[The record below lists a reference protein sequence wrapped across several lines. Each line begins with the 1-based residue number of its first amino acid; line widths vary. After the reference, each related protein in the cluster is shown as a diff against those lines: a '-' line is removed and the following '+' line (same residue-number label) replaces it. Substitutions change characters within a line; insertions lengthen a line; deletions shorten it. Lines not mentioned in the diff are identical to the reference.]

1 MRPFAAL
8 AIARA
13 IGLAKKDEIEGPPLQ
28 KAEVFLLTFLFLYGN
43 ILFRN
48 IGGAIVET
56 KGGFLIS
63 RIKQVGG
70 RLFDRM
76 LAEADIDA
84 FNGAQ
89 GRILYVLWQGDGLT
103 ISQLSAQTSLA
114 NTTLTSMLDRMEQAA
129 LIQRT
134 PSPTDRRALLIRLT
148 DKARALREDY
158 DRISQRMNELYYLG
172 FTSEEISQFEGYL
185 QRVLD
190 NLQGGSDHE

>member
-1 MRPFAAL
+1 M
-8 AIARA
+8 
-13 IGLAKKDEIEGPPLQ
+13 D
-28 KAEVFLLTFLFLYGN
+28 
-43 ILFRN
+43 
-48 IGGAIVET
+48 T

-89 GRILYVLWQGDGLT
+89 GRILYVLWQRDGLT

-114 NTTLTSMLDRMEQAA
+114 NTTLTSMLDRMEQSG
-129 LIQRT
+129 LILRK

-148 DKARALREDY
+148 DKARALQQDY
-158 DRISQRMNELYYLG
+158 DRISQRMNEMYYLG
-172 FTSEEISQFEGYL
+172 FTEGEVRQFEDYL

-190 NLQGGSDHE
+190 NLQGGFDHE

>member
-1 MRPFAAL
+1 M
-8 AIARA
+8 
-13 IGLAKKDEIEGPPLQ
+13 
-28 KAEVFLLTFLFLYGN
+28 
-43 ILFRN
+43 
-48 IGGAIVET
+48 ET

-114 NTTLTSMLDRMEQAA
+114 NTTLTSMLDRMEQSG
-129 LIQRT
+129 LIQRE
-134 PSPTDRRALLIRLT
+134 PSPSDRRALLIRLT

-158 DRISQRMNELYYLG
+158 DRISQRMNVMYYLG
-172 FTSEEISQFEGYL
+172 FTEAEIRQFESYL

-190 NLQGGSDHE
+190 NLQGGFDHE

>member
-1 MRPFAAL
+1 M
-8 AIARA
+8 
-13 IGLAKKDEIEGPPLQ
+13 
-28 KAEVFLLTFLFLYGN
+28 
-43 ILFRN
+43 
-48 IGGAIVET
+48 ET

-114 NTTLTSMLDRMEQAA
+114 NTTLTSMLDRMEQSR
-129 LIQRT
+129 LIQRE

-158 DRISQRMNELYYLG
+158 DRISQRMNEMYYLG
-172 FTSEEISQFEGYL
+172 FTEEEVRQFEGYL
-185 QRVLD
+185 LRVLD
-190 NLQGGSDHE
+190 NLQGGFNRE